1 MDPLTTLGAVAAAS
15 QLVEQ
20 SYSIVKFFSGLYG
33 KLEEAP
39 ELTRARMSH
48 LEQLISISKLIA
60 KTEPLQT
67 DEIQKALVTC
77 LRSTFDLKEVL
88 EKYSA
93 KEKRRL
99 KRVVNSMKVVYKE
112 DRVMVSLERI
122 EKDKSLLALCIAQV
136 PP

>member
-1 MDPLTTLGAVAAAS
+1 
-15 QLVEQ
+15 
-20 SYSIVKFFSGLYG
+20 
-33 KLEEAP
+33 LEEAP

-77 LRSTFDLKEVL
+77 LRTTFDLKEVL

-122 EKDKSLLALCIAQV
+122 EKDKSLLAL
-136 PP
+136 

>member
-1 MDPLTTLGAVAAAS
+1 LS
-15 QLVEQ
+15 N
-20 SYSIVKFFSGLYG
+20 SS
-33 KLEEAP
+33 
-39 ELTRARMSH
+39 
-48 LEQLISISKLIA
+48 SISKLIA
-60 KTEPLQT
+60 KTESLQT
-67 DEIQKALVTC
+67 DEIQKALVTY
-77 LRSTFDLKEVL
+77 LRTTFDLKAVL